1 MPSSGSREHRCASP
15 GFTLIELIV
24 VVCIVALCAAL
35 LLDRLRFY
43 QEAAEKA
50 VMEYTVAT
58 LKSALQ
64 LRVAALLVRGEEK
77 KNRRARPRQPGGLV
91 DGAPGGLPWRVPR
104 AATRRAAGK
113 LVF

>member
-1 MPSSGSREHRCASP
+1 MPSSGSRKHRCASP

-58 LKSALQ
+58 VKSALQ
-64 LRVAALLVRGEEK
+64 LRVAVMLVRGEEK
-77 KNRRARPRQPGGLV
+77 NIGALARAHAEDWWMEPP
-91 DGAPGGLPWRVPR
+91 
-104 AATRRAAGK
+104 AGSRGE
-113 LVF
+113 

>member
-1 MPSSGSREHRCASP
+1 MPNSGSREHRCASP

-50 VMEYTVAT
+50 VMEYTIAT
-58 LKSALQ
+58 VKSALQ
-64 LRVAALLVRGEEK
+64 LRVAYMLVRGDEK
-77 KNRRARPRQPGGLV
+77 KIGALDRANPV
-91 DGAPGGLPWRVPR
+91 DWLKEVGNGPNP
-104 AATRRAAGK
+104 
-113 LVF
+113 